1 MDLPG
6 VLDVF
11 AAEAAAL
18 GRAVAG
24 VEDDAEWDRAT
35 RCAPWSARELLGH
48 VCVVL
53 GWVPGMLAEA
63 APGRAEISAAGY
75 YRPDHRFDASANAAR
90 IALGRERL
98 AGLDPSA
105 LPAAFASVW
114 QDVARRCRRE
124 PDDRVVR
131 TRHGDAMLLADFL
144 RTRVVELAVHGLDLA
159 DALGHESWLTGPAA
173 DLVLELVVG
182 ADADRASGPGLSKEL
197 LLRGATGRALPTAAE
212 ADRPA
217 SPGLR
222 RLTLG

>member
-11 AAEAAAL
+11 DAEAAAL

-24 VEDDAEWDRAT
+24 VEDTEWDRGT
-35 RCAPWSARELLGH
+35 RCAPWSVRELLGH

-53 GWVPGMLAEA
+53 GWVPGMLAEP
-63 APGRAEISAAGY
+63 APERAEIDAAGY
-75 YRPDHRFDASANAAR
+75 YRPDHRFDASTNAAR

-98 AGLDPSA
+98 AGLDPGA

-114 QDVARRCRRE
+114 QDVVRCCRRE
-124 PDDRVVR
+124 PGDRVVR

-159 DALGHESWLTGPAA
+159 DALGRESWLTGPAA
-173 DLVLELVVG
+173 DLVLALLLG
-182 ADADRASGPGLSKEL
+182 ADAERAAGLGWSRAL
-197 LLRGATGRALPTAAE
+197 LLRGATGRAVLSAAE
-212 ADRPA
+212 ADRLA
-217 SPGLR
+217 GLGLR